1 MNLKEDIIIM
11 IYSFIIGIIV
21 ATIIF
26 GMMYSF
32 GALIDFILG
41 NGW

>member
-1 MNLKEDIIIM
+1 MNLKEDIITM
-11 IYSFIIGIIV
+11 IYSFIAGTIM

-26 GMMYSF
+26 GIMYLF

-41 NGW
+41 NG